1 MELTLASLQYERN
14 AIPAGVVNPEGR
26 SGIRRADRVVRDRVV
41 IEVTRLAVGSDVLS
55 QQRVAALDGRD
66 TAQDLDLCRR
76 MSSSVREG

>member
-1 MELTLASLQYERN
+1 MRLTFACLEDEGHAL
-14 AIPAGVVNPEGR
+14 PPGVVDPQGR
-26 SGIRRADRVVRDRVV
+26 RGERGAHRVVRHGV
-41 IEVTRLAVGSDVLS
+41 IIKVAGLAVGSDVLS